1 MSGADF
7 LQLIGNY
14 AFPIVACIALFW
26 KLDKDQDRHKEEM
39 DAIRASLDSNTR
51 AVIELSAALKGEKDK

>member
-1 MSGADF
+1 MNGADL

-51 AVIELSAALKGEKDK
+51 AVIELTASLKGEKDK

>member
-1 MSGADF
+1 MSGADI